1 MKRFCIFLLGSLC
14 LVSLFSCSRGGKI
27 IPEARMTEIYADMFL
42 EDQWLTT
49 FRKYRTMA
57 DTTLFYDPIFEKYGY
72 DFEDFSRSVDYY
84 VDHPEK
90 YIKLL
95 RKTEALLTKRREPFA
110 EEVERQKK
118 YMLGIVN
125 AHYKRID
132 FTDESVK
139 WRFLDTLMTVKSDVK
154 GTNSIRTDKKPSPGK
169 FLRLESVAG
178 ER

>member
-1 MKRFCIFLLGSLC
+1 MKRFCIYFLGLLC
-14 LVSLFSCSRGGKI
+14 LLSLFSCRKGGKI
-27 IPEARMTEIYADMFL
+27 IPEAKMTEIYADMFL
-42 EDQWLTT
+42 EDQWLVT
-49 FRKYRTMA
+49 FRKYRLMA
-57 DTTLFYDPIFEKYGY
+57 DTTLFYDPIFEKHGY

-95 RKTEALLTKRREPFA
+95 RKTEDLLAKRREPFA

-125 AHYKRID
+125 AHYKRVD
-132 FTDESVK
+132 FSVDSVK
-139 WRFLDTLMTVKSDVK
+139 WKFLDTLMTVKPYVE
-154 GTNSIRTDKKPSPGK
+154 GTDSLWTDKEPAPGK
-169 FLRLESVAG
+169 FARPEFAAR

>member
-1 MKRFCIFLLGSLC
+1 MKRFCVYLPGLLC
-14 LVSLFSCSRGGKI
+14 LISLFSCSGRGRI

-42 EDQWLTT
+42 EDQWLSTY
-49 FRKYRTMA
+49 RKYRPMA

-72 DFEDFSRSVDYY
+72 DFKDFSRSVDYY

-110 EEVERQKK
+110 AEMEREKEYRLVVAK
-118 YMLGIVN
+118 SN
-125 AHYKRID
+125 YKRVNFD
-132 FTDESVK
+132 DDKVK
-139 WRFLDTLMTVKSDVK
+139 WKFLDTLMTVKPNVE
-154 GTNSIRTDKKPSPGK
+154 GTNGIRPDKKPSPGK
-169 FLRLESVAG
+169 FLRLELTAG

>member
-1 MKRFCIFLLGSLC
+1 MKRPCIFLLGSFC
-14 LVSLFSCSRGGKI
+14 LLSLFSCSREGKI
-27 IPEARMTEIYADMFL
+27 IPEADMTEIYADMFL

-49 FRKYRTMA
+49 FRKYRVMA

-72 DFEDFSRSVDYY
+72 DFDDFSRSVDYY

-90 YIKLL
+90 YIKLM
-95 RKTEALLTKRREPFA
+95 RKTEALLTKRRKPFE

-125 AHYKRID
+125 AHYKQID
-132 FTDESVK
+132 FTDESIR
-139 WRFLDTLMTVKSDVK
+139 WRFLDTLMTVKPDVK
-154 GTNSIRTDKKPSPGK
+154 GTNSIRTHKKPSPGK
-169 FLRLESVAG
+169 FLRPELVTG